1 VNPSALCILEWGVEL
16 KGTVGEWLVRVGSLC
31 VIVAAIAGCGNVAA
45 RGAEGISPRLAAAAT
60 GEWEEWYLRTD
71 DECTLYVKEFGK
83 GLPLLVL
90 HGGWGAEHSYLV
102 DAFHGLESVYR
113 LIFYDQRGSLRS
125 PCPDSLISVQHH
137 VADLARLRAELD
149 LDAPVI
155 VGHSMGSFLA
165 MSYLEVH
172 PDRVGGLVLL
182 GALIPASPRTDEEAA
197 QYREQEGAFVAFA
210 QEAQARQIAQ
220 EGLDREDL
228 TEKERTYRWRIGFA
242 SGNLYHVD
250 RWRQLM
256 GGMVFYNSEA
266 GRAAG
271 RSMPQLWDFLPAL
284 RRLPH
289 AVTVINGDHDLV
301 GFGGRL
307 HRQMLEELPNVE
319 FVLIERAGHNAWVD
333 QPERFREELLRAL
346 GKYQD

>member
-1 VNPSALCILEWGVEL
+1 MDQRLL
-16 KGTVGEWLVRVGSLC
+16 RVASVC
-31 VIVAAIAGCGNVAA
+31 VIVAVVAGCGVAMGSA
-45 RGAEGISPRLAAAAT
+45 AGVSPRLAAAAT
-60 GEWEEWYLRTD
+60 GEWEEWYLRVG
-71 DECTLYVKEFGK
+71 DECTLYVKEVGN
-83 GLPLLVL
+83 GEPLLVL
-90 HGGWGAEHSYLV
+90 HGGWGADHSYLV

-125 PCPDSLISVQHH
+125 PCPDSLISVQQH
-137 VADLARLRAELD
+137 VSDLERLRAELD

-165 MSYLEVH
+165 MSYLESH

-182 GALIPASPRTDEEAA
+182 GALIPATPRTDEEAA
-197 QYREQEGAFVAFA
+197 LYREQERAFVAFA
-210 QEAQARQIAQ
+210 QEARARQIAR

-228 TEKERTYRWRIGFA
+228 TEKERTHRWRIGFA

-256 GGMVFYNSEA
+256 GGMVFYNSAA

-271 RSMPQLWDFLPAL
+271 RTMPQEWDFLPAL
-284 RRLPH
+284 RKLPH

-307 HRQMLEELPNVE
+307 HRQMLEDLPNVE

-333 QPERFREELLRAL
+333 QPTRFREELLRAL
-346 GKYQD
+346 RKYHD

>member
-1 VNPSALCILEWGVEL
+1 MG
-16 KGTVGEWLVRVGSLC
+16 KRLVRVGGVC
-31 VIVAAIAGCGNVAA
+31 VLVAAIAGCGNIAPTVT
-45 RGAEGISPRLAAAAT
+45 EGISPRLAAAGT
-60 GEWEEWYLRTD
+60 GEWEEWYLRAN
-71 DECTLYVKEFGK
+71 DECTLYVKEFGD
-83 GLPLLVL
+83 GPPLLVL
-90 HGGWGAEHSYLV
+90 HGGWGAEHSYLI
-102 DAFHGLESVYR
+102 DAFHGLESDYR

-137 VADLARLRAELD
+137 VSDLERLRAELA

-165 MSYLEVH
+165 MSYLESH

-182 GALIPASPRTDEEAA
+182 GALIPVTPRTAEEAA
-197 QYREQEGAFVAFA
+197 LYRDQEGAFVAFA
-210 QEAQARQIAQ
+210 EEAQTRQIAQ
-220 EGLDREDL
+220 EGLEREDL

-256 GGMVFYNSEA
+256 GGMVFYNAEA
-266 GRAAG
+266 GRAGG
-271 RSMPQLWDFLPAL
+271 RSMPEEWDFLSAL
-284 RRLPH
+284 RKLPH

-307 HRQMLEELPNVE
+307 HRQMLGDLPNVE
-319 FVLIERAGHNAWVD
+319 FVLIERAGHNAWID